1 GIQPRFGAVGQHGS
15 ITIVERFIRSMKSEC
30 TRRILVPFRL
40 DEMRRELSSYAS
52 WYNEHRPHMG
62 LDGKTPD
69 ELYHGLAPASEA
81 PRFEPRARWLLNA
94 RSRKGRPG
102 VRLELAMHHLDGR
115 RHLPV
120 VELRTAA

>member
-1 GIQPRFGAVGQHGS
+1 
-15 ITIVERFIRSMKSEC
+15 MKSEC
-30 TRRILVPFRL
+30 TRRIIVPFRL
-40 DEMRRELSSYAS
+40 DEMRRELSSYAG

-62 LDGKTPD
+62 LDGKTPC

-81 PRFEPRARWLLNA
+81 PRFEPRARWLRNGK
-94 RSRKGRPG
+94 RRKGRPG
-102 VRLELAMHHLDGR
+102 VRLELALHYLDGH